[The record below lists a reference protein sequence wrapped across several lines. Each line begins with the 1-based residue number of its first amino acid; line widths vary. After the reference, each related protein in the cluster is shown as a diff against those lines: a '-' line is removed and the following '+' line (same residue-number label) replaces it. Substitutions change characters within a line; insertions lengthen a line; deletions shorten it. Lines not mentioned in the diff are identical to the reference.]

1 MRGFLELE
9 DFAEC
14 HAFAA
19 VEILRV
25 GIDSIVGSGVKV
37 LRRVHEMI
45 AGIVCLGEKA
55 DGGDKNDSSCNCA
68 DPPEPLDGKFLAD
81 PTVDERTKGRARGQ
95 EESVDG
101 HLGTTFMKEE
111 D

>member
-9 DFAEC
+9 DVAEC

-19 VEILRV
+19 VEISRV

-37 LRRVHEMI
+37 VRRVHEMI
-45 AGIVCLGEKA
+45 ASIVCLGEKA
-55 DGGDKNDSSCNCA
+55 DGGDKNDSSCNSA
-68 DPPEPLDGKFLAD
+68 DPPEPLNGKFLAD
-81 PTVDERTKGRARGQ
+81 PTVDERTKGRAGGQ
-95 EESVDG
+95 EERVDG
-101 HLGTTFMKEE
+101 HLGTTFVKEE

>member
-14 HAFAA
+14 HAFASLK
-19 VEILRV
+19 ILRV

-37 LRRVHEMI
+37 VRRVHEMI
-45 AGIVCLGEKA
+45 ASIVCLREKA
-55 DGGDKNDSSCNCA
+55 DGGDKNDSSCNSA
-68 DPPEPLDGKFLAD
+68 YPPEPLDGKFLAN
-81 PTVDERTKGRARGQ
+81 PTVDERTKRGARGQ

>member
-1 MRGFLELE
+1 
-9 DFAEC
+9 
-14 HAFAA
+14 
-19 VEILRV
+19 
-25 GIDSIVGSGVKV
+25 
-37 LRRVHEMI
+37 
-45 AGIVCLGEKA
+45 
-55 DGGDKNDSSCNCA
+55 
-68 DPPEPLDGKFLAD
+68 LDGKFLAD